1 MEAQEVEDRRLQQ
14 LHQAVYLHQHLH
26 PHRQLRI
33 ARRQLVRMPI
43 CLHMTAF
50 PYESDMTPLTSALG
64 MHLAFCPPIAGHAS
78 LILLQARPDFKDR
91 ALLD

>member
-1 MEAQEVEDRRLQQ
+1 
-14 LHQAVYLHQHLH
+14 
-26 PHRQLRI
+26 
-33 ARRQLVRMPI
+33 
-43 CLHMTAF
+43 MTAV
-50 PYESDMTPLTSALG
+50 PYESDMTPLTCALG